1 MLPSIRIGIQGQD
14 TINRKLGLVEE
25 VIGDL
30 APTFRSVVGPF
41 MTQHMRAQFSSEGA
55 YGGSPWAGYDAEP
68 KYRAYKRAILGH
80 LSILRWQKG
89 GPYEIL
95 YPSLTALGHPANI
108 FRVNPNSVVYGTS
121 VPYAEDLNKGGIGP
135 FGERYPAREIIAMTG
150 QQKTSL
156 FVEIQRDILRRVGP
170 DVIRSARFV

>member
-1 MLPSIRIGIQGQD
+1 MLPSIRIGIKGED
-14 TINRKLGLVEE
+14 TINRKIGLVAE

-30 APTFRSVVGPF
+30 APTFRSVIGPY
-41 MTQHMRAQFSSEGA
+41 MVQHMRSQFSTEGA
-55 YGGSPWAGYDAEP
+55 HGGAPWAGYDKEP

-89 GPYEIL
+89 GPYELL

-108 FRVNPNSVVYGTS
+108 FRVTPTSAVFGTS
-121 VPYAEDLNKGGIGP
+121 VPHAEELNRGGIGP
-135 FGERYPAREIIAMTG
+135 FGEPYPARKIIAMTG
-150 QQKTSL
+150 QQKNQL

-170 DVIRSARFV
+170 DTIRSARFV